1 MIAVLARAPLA
12 RLTRTHR
19 TRLAIVAWCALAVTA
34 AFNAHAAGWVHGADH
49 ALVETYA
56 ALALPLIAYV
66 MVGAVCGNRSLSGST
81 APVVAFGASP
91 AGAAMAIVA
100 VAVGACGLF
109 GASLAAVVAL
119 VAHGTA
125 DPPRTCDA
133 LTSAYAGA
141 LGGAAYGSWLSL
153 GAAFGR
159 RGGGRSAFLVLDWV
173 LGTGSESA
181 AAITPR
187 AHLRNLLGGVPPMDL
202 PERASATA
210 LVLLAIGCALLAT
223 ARAAARRTGSGT
235 QR

>member
-1 MIAVLARAPLA
+1 MIGVLARPPFA
-12 RLTRTHR
+12 RLTRTPR
-19 TRLAIVAWCALAVTA
+19 SLVAVMAWCALAVTA
-34 AFNAHAAGWVHGADH
+34 AFIAHAGGWVHGADH

-66 MVGAVCGNRSLSGST
+66 MVGAVCGTRSLSGSST
-81 APVVAFGASP
+81 PLVAFGASP
-91 AGAAMAIVA
+91 TGAAMAIVA
-100 VAVGACGLF
+100 VAVAACGLL
-109 GASLAAVVAL
+109 GASLAAAVAL
-119 VAHGTA
+119 VAHGSA

-159 RGGGRSAFLVLDWV
+159 RGGGRAAFLVLDWV
-173 LGTGSESA
+173 LGTGNESA

-202 PERASATA
+202 SERASAMA
-210 LVLLAIGCALLAT
+210 LVVLAIGCALMAIG
-223 ARAAARRTGSGT
+223 RAAARRSGSGT
-235 QR
+235 KP